1 MVEIDSLLVVN
12 SIFSANSCSALD
24 FVSVFE
30 CWHIFLEKYI
40 LIWLLREWYL
50 HFEDSGDRYFQKCS
64 SFVFQH
70 RLYLFD
76 LFGLDWVRAGW
87 CAWAG
92 LWSFYSQYIL
102 CLENEFFFFTLT
114 RGWIWTTLLKTDHVF
129 FSGVL
134 KSCLNTVYLWKVLLL
149 EDVDPCYLEEI
160 FTAHIKEDCL
170 YLWLKYSASNEKI
183 WPIYLWK
190 IFAVLYKESF

>member
-102 CLENEFFFFTLT
+102 YLESEFFFSHWPEDESEQLCLKLIMYSSVVFLRAVWTLS
-114 RGWIWTTLLKTDHVF
+114 ICEKF
-129 FSGVL
+129 
-134 KSCLNTVYLWKVLLL
+134 
-149 EDVDPCYLEEI
+149 
-160 FTAHIKEDCL
+160 
-170 YLWLKYSASNEKI
+170 YS
-183 WPIYLWK
+183 
-190 IFAVLYKESF
+190 